1 MIGTTRGARKRPVSN
16 PRPGKL
22 PRVMPRAASVPS
34 TVARMAVAKAVST
47 LTGILSVHCGFVKSS
62 EYQRNDSPS
71 GGNASVDE
79 LVKLIGTTIRIGAS
93 RTAAVSTAHARH
105 SHCHERG
112 VTELHRTTC
121 GGFHPPSGH
130 ERQSPGW

>member
-16 PRPGKL
+16 ARPGKL

-47 LTGILSVHCGFVKSS
+47 LTGIPSVHRGFVKSS

-71 GGNASVDE
+71 GGKASVDE
-79 LVKLIGTTIRIGAS
+79 LVKLTGTSIRRGAS
-93 RTAAVSTAHARH
+93 RTAEITTSHHRH
-105 SHCHERG
+105 SHPHHLG
-112 VTELHRTTC
+112 VAALH
-121 GGFHPPSGH
+121 
-130 ERQSPGW
+130 

>member
-16 PRPGKL
+16 PRPGKV
-22 PRVMPRAASVPS
+22 PRVMPRAARVPS
-34 TVARMAVAKAVST
+34 TVARIAVAKAVWT
-47 LTGILSVHCGFVKSS
+47 LTRILSFHCAFLKSS

-71 GGNASVDE
+71 GGKASLDE
-79 LVKLIGTTIRIGAS
+79 LVTLIGTTIRIGAS

-112 VTELHRTTC
+112 VTVLHRKTYE
-121 GGFHPPSGH
+121 GFHPP
-130 ERQSPGW
+130 